1 MKYCTV
7 FEIRKDKKEVRENVK
22 VLKGESMEVDF
33 PLLTDFI
40 ANLEPPVTV
49 IIGTDLLEYQYRLK
63 TVSNLARMLELFSYW
78 VMELREVGNVGVF
91 GMPTGGVLGSELGHM
106 VTNRFNLTVLD
117 RSVILYWYFYS
128 YITFPTILIS

>member
-1 MKYCTV
+1 M
-7 FEIRKDKKEVRENVK
+7 
-22 VLKGESMEVDF
+22 LKGESMEVDF

-106 VTNRFNLTVLD
+106 VTNSFNLTVLD
-117 RSVILYWYFYS
+117 RSVILYCNRPDTKLHCLENI
-128 YITFPTILIS
+128 ITEDALKLKLTPFV